1 MIFQA
6 YHRNDLARL
15 RFSQYKMK
23 QEAVATLGNLII
35 GTRPDGSE
43 NNALI
48 AIGATHFSGSSP
60 IKGHGRVPHKALSA
74 YLKERATNEW
84 CIRRPKYRDILILW
98 QIKFRLFRQVS
109 IIHSSI

>member
-23 QEAVATLGNLII
+23 QAAVAKLGNLII
-35 GTRPDGSE
+35 GTRPDGSK

-60 IKGHGRVPHKALSA
+60 IKGHGRVPHKALCA
-74 YLKERATNEW
+74 YLKDRATF
-84 CIRRPKYRDILILW
+84 IR
-98 QIKFRLFRQVS
+98 VS
-109 IIHSSI
+109 EDRSTATCCFCGKLNFDYSGK